1 MEIENIKI
9 EVKLKIYNS
18 PKRPDIKAYVTLIF
32 QGKFLVNG
40 FTIRTSN
47 RNPESSKMSVD
58 SYWLARPMSGKFT
71 FFNTTDNDFWEQLEK
86 VVIGQFIDD
95 QIPIVEAEQHP

>member
-9 EVKLKIYNS
+9 EVKLKMYNS
-18 PKRPDIKAYVTLIF
+18 PKRTDIKAYVTLIF

-40 FTIRTSN
+40 FTIRTSS

-71 FFNTTDNDFWEQLEK
+71 FFNTTDNDFWEQLERA
-86 VVIGQFIDD
+86 VIERFIDD
-95 QIPIVEAEQHP
+95 QIPIVEVEQHP